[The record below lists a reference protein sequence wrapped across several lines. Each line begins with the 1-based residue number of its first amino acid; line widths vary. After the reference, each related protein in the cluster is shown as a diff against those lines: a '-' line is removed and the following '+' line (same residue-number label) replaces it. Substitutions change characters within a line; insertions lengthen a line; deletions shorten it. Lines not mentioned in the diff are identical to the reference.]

1 MPLMNKLAKF
11 ATSPQG
17 RRLFNQA
24 KTYAQSPKGRAKIAQ
39 VQKQLEA
46 RRSAPEAALSA
57 ISGGQP

>member
-17 RRLFNQA
+17 RRLFTKA

-39 VQKQLEA
+39 VQKRLEA
-46 RRSAPEAALSA
+46 RRTRPK
-57 ISGGQP
+57 PR